1 MNIVQTHEHLGAH
14 SVAEDET
21 VQGGPSSA
29 SPPSGAAQ
37 VVTITHR
44 TLRERWRSLLIWS
57 LGLAAIS
64 AIELAV
70 YPSIRA
76 TGEGWQAMLDQWPD
90 ALKEAFRLDA
100 YGSGVGFLNTE
111 LFSMMFPIM
120 LIAVALGAAAAATA
134 GEEERGTADLLLS
147 LPVLRG
153 HVLTGKTIAMTLGV
167 VVVMAAGALT
177 IVVGAPLVDLDVG
190 TLEVV
195 AASVMTALL
204 GLLFGCV
211 GLLLGA
217 LTGKR
222 AAALGGGIGLAIA
235 AFLLQV
241 LAPMADWLKPWQ
253 KASPFD
259 WALGSDP
266 LLHGVDWGDV
276 GLLVGV
282 CLLLL
287 AVTGL
292 AYHRRD
298 IAGR

>member
-1 MNIVQTHEHLGAH
+1 MNIVQTHVHLGAH
-14 SVAEDET
+14 ATSEDAAAP
-21 VQGGPSSA
+21 GGAAAP
-29 SPPSGAAQ
+29 PPSGASQ
-37 VVTITHR
+37 VATIANH
-44 TLRERWRSLLIWS
+44 TLRERWRSLLVWS
-57 LGLAAIS
+57 LGLVGIS

-70 YPSIRA
+70 YPSIQA
-76 TGEGWQAMLDQWPD
+76 TGEGWQAMLEQWPD

-100 YGSGVGFLNTE
+100 YTSGAGFLNTE

-134 GEEERGTADLLLS
+134 GEEERGTADLLLA

-153 HVLTGKTIAMTLGV
+153 HVLTGKTIAMALGV
-167 VVVMAAGALT
+167 VVVMAAGAVT

-217 LTGKR
+217 VTGKR

-241 LAPMADWLKPWQ
+241 LAPMADWLEPWQ
-253 KASPFD
+253 KVSPFD

-266 LLHGVDWGDV
+266 LLHGVAWGDV

-282 CLLLL
+282 CVLLLG
-287 AVTGL
+287 AAGL
-292 AYHRRD
+292 VYHRRD

>member
-14 SVAEDET
+14 RAPEDDAAQT
-21 VQGGPSSA
+21 APSPA
-29 SPPSGAAQ
+29 SPPSGPAQ
-37 VVTITHR
+37 VATIASH
-44 TLRERWRSLLIWS
+44 TLRERWRSLLVWS
-57 LGLAAIS
+57 LGLVGIS

-70 YPSIRA
+70 YPSIQA
-76 TGEGWQAMLDQWPD
+76 TGQGWQAMLEQWPD

-100 YGSGVGFLNTE
+100 YTSGAGFLNTE

-147 LPVLRG
+147 LPVVRG
-153 HVLTGKTIAMTLGV
+153 HVLTGKAIAMVLGV
-167 VVVMAAGALT
+167 VVVMAAGAVT

-190 TLEVV
+190 VVEVV

-241 LAPMADWLKPWQ
+241 LAPMADWLEPWQ
-253 KASPFD
+253 KVSPFS
-259 WALGSDP
+259 WALSADP
-266 LLHGVDWGDV
+266 LLNGVDWGDV
-276 GLLVGV
+276 GLLVAV
-282 CLLLL
+282 CALLL
-287 AVTGL
+287 AAAALV
-292 AYHRRD
+292 YHRRD